1 MTRYATRTCYC
12 CGVRKPQ
19 PEMYREEIYEETGK
33 SVAGVSGSTWFGL
46 LLGDSKSVNSI
57 NRWIFNTNQRTY
69 KRKKQI
75 WVCGSCSGRITLP
88 SSLSRPAKYFVYAV
102 VAIFIIL
109 LLAAP

>member
-1 MTRYATRTCYC
+1 MTKYAIRTCHS

-19 PEMYREEIYEETGK
+19 PEMFRDETYVETGK
-33 SVAGVSGSTWFGL
+33 SVAGVSKSTWFGV

-69 KRKKQI
+69 KRKKQV
-75 WVCGSCSGRITLP
+75 WVCGECSGRAHFGH
-88 SSLSRPAKYFVYAV
+88 SMSRPAKLFLYAI

-109 LLAAP
+109 LLSAP